1 MKKVDRQRYY
11 TWLFQAA
18 ETFYERGNFDKAMK
32 YFERLIK
39 QHGKFLERSMKAD
52 CFAYLGDIHLFNEEY
67 SKAVEYLNKAINLDN
82 QFSHYYYLLGMV
94 YQTQE
99 NWRRSIDEFERAVKL
114 EPKNSIYLE
123 ELGRTYVFT
132 GNLFQGEKLLKKA
145 WKLDHTNIGAG
156 VELSGVLLS
165 LAKFKEAVDLVDE
178 ILESSENLHDGI
190 VDYLDSIRLDAE
202 RGLEEKNQRR
212 RTKAKTKTKSKAKA
226 KTKKK
231 TKKKTAKKKK
241 PKKT

>member
-1 MKKVDRQRYY
+1 MKRVDRDKYN

-18 ETFYERGNFDKAMK
+18 ETFYERGNFDKALK

-39 QHGKFLERSMKAD
+39 QHGKFLETSMKAD
-52 CFAYLGDIHLFNEEY
+52 CYAYLGDIYLFNEDY
-67 SKAVEYLNKAINLDN
+67 SKAVEYLTRAISLDG

-99 NWRRSIDEFERAVKL
+99 NWRRSIEEFSKAVKL

-132 GNLFQGEKLLKKA
+132 GNLYEGEKLLKKA
-145 WKLDHTNIGAG
+145 WKLDLSNIGAG

-165 LAKFKEAVDLVDE
+165 LGKFKDAITLAEE
-178 ILESSENLHDGI
+178 IRNSSENLHDGI
-190 VDYLDSIRLDAE
+190 VDYLENIRMDAE
-202 RGLEEKNQRR
+202 RGIEEKAKRR
-212 RTKAKTKTKSKAKA
+212 RKTSKKR
-226 KTKKK
+226 
-231 TKKKTAKKKK
+231 K
-241 PKKT
+241 PLPGKED

>member
-1 MKKVDRQRYY
+1 MKRVDRGRYY

-18 ETFYERGNFDKAMK
+18 ETFYERGNFDKALK

-39 QHGKFLERSMKAD
+39 QHGKFLETSMKAD
-52 CFAYLGDIHLFNEEY
+52 CYAYLGDIYLFNEDF
-67 SKAVEYLNKAINLDN
+67 SKAVEYLNKAISLDN

-99 NWRRSIDEFERAVKL
+99 NWRRAIEEFQKAVKL

-132 GNLFQGEKLLKKA
+132 GNLYEGERLLRKA
-145 WKLDHTNIGAG
+145 WKIDVSNIGAG

-165 LAKFKEAVDLVDE
+165 LGKFKETIELVKE
-178 ILESSENLHDGI
+178 ILASSDKLHDGI
-190 VDYLDSIRLDAE
+190 VDYLENIRLDAE
-202 RGLEEKNQRR
+202 RGQEEKAKRR
-212 RTKAKTKTKSKAKA
+212 R
-226 KTKKK
+226 
-231 TKKKTAKKKK
+231 K
-241 PKKT
+241 PKKRSSREKS

>member
-1 MKKVDRQRYY
+1 MKKVDRSRYY

-18 ETFYERGNFDKAMK
+18 ENFYERGNFDKALK

-39 QHGKFLERSMKAD
+39 QHGKFLETSMKAD
-52 CFAYLGDIHLFNEEY
+52 CYAYLGDIYLFNEDY
-67 SKAVEYLNKAINLDN
+67 PKAIDYLNRAIALDSD
-82 QFSHYYYLLGMV
+82 FAHYFYLLGMV

-99 NWRRSIDEFERAVKL
+99 NWRRAIEEFQRAVKL

-132 GNLFQGEKLLKKA
+132 GNLYEGEKQLRKA

-165 LAKFKEAVDLVDE
+165 LGKFKDTIQLVKE
-178 ILESSENLHDGI
+178 ILESGEALHDGI
-190 VDYLDSIRLDAE
+190 IDYLDNLRIDAE
-202 RGLEEKNQRR
+202 RGMEEKAKRR
-212 RTKAKTKTKSKAKA
+212 RRQ
-226 KTKKK
+226 KKRSS
-231 TKKKTAKKKK
+231 
-241 PKKT
+241 PK

>member
-1 MKKVDRQRYY
+1 MKKKRLMKRVDKEKFY

-18 ETFYERGNFDKAMK
+18 ETFYERGNFEKAQK

-39 QHGKFLERSMKAD
+39 QHGKFLETSMKAD

-67 SKAVEYLNKAINLDN
+67 SHAVDYLNKAIQLDG

-99 NWRRSIDEFERAVKL
+99 NWRRAIEEFERSVKF

-145 WKLDHTNIGAG
+145 WLQDKTNMGAG
-156 VELSGVLLS
+156 VELAGVLLS
-165 LAKFKEAVDLVDE
+165 LAKFKDSIDLVDE
-178 ILESSENLHDGI
+178 IIAGNENLHDGI
-190 VDYLDSIRLDAE
+190 VDYLESLKIDAQ
-202 RGLEEKNQRR
+202 RGMEEKARR
-212 RTKAKTKTKSKAKA
+212 RPKP
-226 KTKKK
+226 KKK
-231 TKKKTAKKKK
+231 RTTRKKSK

>member
-18 ETFYERGNFDKAMK
+18 ETFYERGNFDKAKK

-52 CFAYLGDIHLFNEEY
+52 CYAYLGDIHLFNEEY
-67 SKAVEYLNKAINLDN
+67 SKAVEYLNKAIALDS

-99 NWRRSIDEFERAVKL
+99 NWRRAIDEFERAVKL

-132 GNLFQGEKLLKKA
+132 GNLYQGEKLLKKA
-145 WKLDHTNIGAG
+145 WKADATNIGAG
-156 VELSGVLLS
+156 VELAGVFLS
-165 LAKFKEAVDLVDE
+165 LAKYKDSIELVDAV
-178 ILESSENLHDGI
+178 LKNSENLHDGI

-202 RGLEEKNQRR
+202 RGLEEKARR
-212 RTKAKTKTKSKAKA
+212 RRKPKKKPSSK
-226 KTKKK
+226 KKK
-231 TKKKTAKKKK
+231 TKLKK
-241 PKKT
+241 P